1 MSKMDKSL
9 WQKIASLWVSLR
21 SPEERKNT
29 EDTVESIF
37 LAAINDRRREKSLLE
52 DILSGLDE
60 EDDDDGY

>member
-1 MSKMDKSL
+1 MDKSL

-37 LAAINDRRREKSLLE
+37 SAAINDRQREKSLLE

-60 EDDDDGY
+60 EEDDDDGY

>member
-1 MSKMDKSL
+1 MEKSL

-37 LAAINDRRREKSLLE
+37 SAAINDRQREKSLLE

>member
-37 LAAINDRRREKSLLE
+37 SAAINDRQREKSLLE

>member
-1 MSKMDKSL
+1 MDKSL

-37 LAAINDRRREKSLLE
+37 SAAINDRQREKSLLE

>member
-1 MSKMDKSL
+1 MDKSIRK
-9 WQKIASLWVSLR
+9 KIASLWVSLR

>member
-1 MSKMDKSL
+1 MDKSL

-37 LAAINDRRREKSLLE
+37 SAAINDRQRERSMLE
-52 DILSGLDE
+52 DIMAGLDE

>member
-1 MSKMDKSL
+1 MDKSL

-29 EDTVESIF
+29 EYTVESIF
-37 LAAINDRRREKSLLE
+37 SAAIHDRQRERSLLE
-52 DILSGLDE
+52 DIMAGLDE

>member
-1 MSKMDKSL
+1 MDKSL

-29 EDTVESIF
+29 ENTVGSIF
-37 LAAINDRRREKSLLE
+37 SAAINDRHREKSLLE
-52 DILSGLDE
+52 DIMSGLDE

>member
-1 MSKMDKSL
+1 MDKSL